1 MSYSQFEKRLQS
13 APTGAGEAI
22 TRAYCPEA
30 PKPVVLDPEEAANAQ
45 AAKMLGEWLGSG
57 ILETHRLGLIVL
69 INFKSEVV
77 RIRFDSLASSY
88 LKVDFGPDA
97 VRPKSSNTIP
107 ITEHI
112 VLEYLVA
119 RWGEEIA
126 EDINPLEIQRWLLSL
141 HTESYLVWTAL
152 SKMRGIMSRIYK
164 VGLIHEKAAKNPVE
178 HVQTRS
184 KTNYRAVMLTPKETI
199 GILKRM
205 LNPLHYALVLTCA
218 ATALRASEILA
229 LRWFDICWAENRIRA
244 SKRWSGGDGDTK
256 TESSEDSSRCIHC
269 WRLRSGVGDEQPI
282 HRRGGFRISVP
293 EDEWQGSTF
302 SFHFRPGLPPSGG
315 HRNRDSSGKRTTVR
329 PA

>member
-45 AAKMLGEWLGSG
+45 AAKMLGDWLGSG

-69 INFKSEVV
+69 INSKSEVV
-77 RIRFDSLASSY
+77 RVWFDSLASFY
-88 LKVDFGPDA
+88 LKVDFGPNA

-119 RWGEEIA
+119 RWGAEIA

-141 HTESYLVWTAL
+141 HTESHLAWTTL
-152 SKMRGIMSRIYK
+152 SRMRGIMSRIYK
-164 VGLIHEKAAKNPVE
+164 VGLTHEKVAKNPVE

-244 SKRWSGGDGDTK
+244 SKRWSGGDGESR
-256 TESSEDSSRCIHC
+256 TESSDGFVPMHP
-269 WRLRSGVGDEQPI
+269 LPAAQL
-282 HRRGGFRISVP
+282 RGGGRTAHSSKRRISY
-293 EDEWQGSTF
+293 
-302 SFHFRPGLPPSGG
+302 FRP
-315 HRNRDSSGKRTTVR
+315 
-329 PA
+329 